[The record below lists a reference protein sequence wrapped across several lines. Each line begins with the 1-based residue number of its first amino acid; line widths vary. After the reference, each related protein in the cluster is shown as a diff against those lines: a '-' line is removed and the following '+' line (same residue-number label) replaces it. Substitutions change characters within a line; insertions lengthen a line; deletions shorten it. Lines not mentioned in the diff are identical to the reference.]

1 MTDRPATPL
10 APLRPRTI
18 DWDDPEATRTFF
30 ALSTT
35 NRVPPYAQVRRRLVE
50 ARHTGE
56 LESGTRIPP
65 VRKLA
70 AALGLAINT
79 VAKAY
84 KELEASG
91 VIETKGRA
99 GSYIRPKSQVETRA
113 LRMTRKYLASLAE
126 IGIYGVEA
134 EAILRRVLDEDS
146 L

>member
-1 MTDRPATPL
+1 
-10 APLRPRTI
+10 
-18 DWDDPEATRTFF
+18 
-30 ALSTT
+30 
-35 NRVPPYAQVRRRLVE
+35 VRRRLVE

-126 IGIYGVEA
+126 IGIYGEEA

>member
-1 MTDRPATPL
+1 MARTASSASPV
-10 APLRPRTI
+10 RPRSI
-18 DWDDPEATRTFF
+18 DWEDVQATREFF

-35 NRVPPYAQVRRRLVE
+35 NRVPPYAQLRRRLVE

-70 AALGLAINT
+70 AALGLASNT

-91 VIETKGRA
+91 VVETKGRA
-99 GSYIRPKSQVETRA
+99 GSYIRPKSTVENKA
-113 LRMTRKYLASLAE
+113 LRLTRKYLTSLAE
-126 IGIYGVEA
+126 IGIYGDEA
-134 EAILRRVLDEDS
+134 EAFLRRVLDEES